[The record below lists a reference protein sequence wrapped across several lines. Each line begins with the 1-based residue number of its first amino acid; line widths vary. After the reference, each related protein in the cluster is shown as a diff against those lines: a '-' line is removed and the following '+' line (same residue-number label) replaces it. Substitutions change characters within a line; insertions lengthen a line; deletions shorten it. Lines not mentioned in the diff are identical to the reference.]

1 MKRRSLGQHY
11 LRDPGVVRRIL
22 ELAAIRRNERVLE
35 IGTGRGILTAELVK
49 VTRNLEAFEVDRED
63 YLATKKLLAS
73 AALKLRLGDAFKRRP
88 RFDVLVS
95 SLPYS
100 ESSTFIDWL
109 GQADY
114 DRAAVILQEDFVEK
128 IAARPGDRNY
138 RAVSVIAQMS
148 AKVSPKNAIP
158 RDAFEPPPRVNS
170 RLVLFTQ
177 KRRLTR
183 RDLRVTKLLFSL
195 RRRKLRAALKK
206 IGYGTT
212 TDGSLEGR
220 RVNSLTPE
228 QVHYLINSVKV
239 TPTAGE

>member
-11 LRDPGVVRRIL
+11 LKDPDVARKIV
-22 ELAAIRRNERVLE
+22 ELAAIRSDERVLE

-49 VTRNLEAFEVDRED
+49 TTDSLEAFEID
-63 YLATKKLLAS
+63 YDNYRATKKLLDS
-73 AALKLRLGDAFKRRP
+73 TGLRLRFGDAFRRRP

-100 ESSTFIDWL
+100 ESSTFVDWL

-114 DRAAVILQEDFVEK
+114 DRAIVILQDDFVEK
-128 IAARPGDRNY
+128 IAAEPGERNY

-148 AKVSPKNAIP
+148 AEVSPRNMIP

-170 RLVLFTQ
+170 RLVLLTQ

-183 RDLRVTKLLFSL
+183 KNLALTKLLFSL
-195 RRRKLRAALKK
+195 RRKKLRAALKK
-206 IGYGTT
+206 IGYETT
-212 TDGSLEGR
+212 TGGRLEDM

-228 QVHYLINSVKV
+228 QVHRLINSVK
-239 TPTAGE
+239 PTSAVG